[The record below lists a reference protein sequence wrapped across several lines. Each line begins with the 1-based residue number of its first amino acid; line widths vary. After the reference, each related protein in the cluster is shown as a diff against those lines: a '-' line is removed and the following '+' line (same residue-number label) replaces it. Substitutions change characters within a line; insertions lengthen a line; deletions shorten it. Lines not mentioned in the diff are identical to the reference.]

1 VIGVVLCAAKGVDGG
16 AKVVSRWPTGLPRP
30 IRHRPGKST
39 AVVAR
44 PGATRRAT
52 RLCQRGPQ
60 AWPSVRHDTADFI
73 SCWASLKN
81 PVRLAFQPSSQPGH
95 RSRDDEDATTNSM
108 EEAEV
113 ANRRG
118 RRCHDNCHCQNRDRE
133 KAMAAGWRSC
143 EWD

>member
-60 AWPSVRHDTADFI
+60 A
-73 SCWASLKN
+73 
-81 PVRLAFQPSSQPGH
+81 GH
-95 RSRDDEDATTNSM
+95 RLGMTLQTLFR
-108 EEAEV
+108 
-113 ANRRG
+113 
-118 RRCHDNCHCQNRDRE
+118 
-133 KAMAAGWRSC
+133 AGPA
-143 EWD
+143 